1 LTFTN
6 EGKRREKT
14 VGLRGIDVVSDAEN
28 IKKLLK
34 MPYSSKAPVSMIVH
48 RIGQSIL
55 IDDMD
60 IHRLS
65 GLLNMSDSAYSKN
78 SDEWSWLKNFFYEI
92 MLTSYE
98 SKEKALV
105 RRNTTRTAI
114 QERNLISKFLHRSL
128 ENKAEDSS
136 FTIKQSPSRQSIL
149 SLSMPPLSPNI
160 TLEGNRNSVK
170 EAKEVDSSLDHRNDV
185 SDTSIQL
192 PPLPEPTCDDLSI
205 LSGMKK
211 IHPSRA
217 TADGE
222 SCSKDFARTLLW
234 NFEDIRM
241 LIGSDMP
248 IFGDKE
254 HPSVSLRLHNAKKP
268 IHILTGLDYWLDNL
282 MCQVPEVLMC
292 FHVDGIV
299 QKYELYKTEDL
310 PALSEDGTF
319 SPGIIRDVAQNILSF
334 LKMNAAKEGH
344 TYWLFKGKDDDIVK
358 LYDLTGLC
366 EEYDKSGGS
375 SVPNADKSSKFEE
388 SKSTSSKDEN
398 ASDLSNEP
406 IQNDTSTQKDP
417 FRTAVSLLLYK
428 VARNILQNTDNRSGD
443 EASVKRVLTNCLQL
457 LDKNQYPQIATSAHF
472 MLSDLYVPDDI
483 DPANPNEKF
492 ATVTSND
499 RGNTEKLDSSS
510 NSSKK
515 NAEASSSFTIQPAS
529 IDLKTIRNNCP
540 KHQKKQNRNRKYSK
554 HNIYTKKSGMSDND
568 EIGDQFVNTDDLL
581 FEDDILF
588 RSPPITTCV
597 VERCREALVHA
608 AQGLLS
614 LKNLE
619 RRRNEDKLKEDKARE
634 KYERDNPRMSRP
646 NEAIPMGYS
655 NQESKLLVTKNRS
668 RCHSES
674 AATYISKSPEMK
686 VNSSLSW
693 HDHLKTVLFKK
704 ATIIYVVLAET
715 HFVAQ
720 SYGQALKCVKRS
732 LNCYEMVCVLTG
744 IPSPFVNNSLQNSKL
759 ALATIRE
766 LENHVSS
773 FMSFAFGLAGDS
785 YYNIIQNWSDG
796 VVAYQEEFNA
806 ENEMFDETIM
816 EIIESHV
823 DEARRNWSIKVPK
836 DIEEGMQLAN
846 KCYDTALLLCE
857 GRQDKHTVVKK
868 SFEPLEDSINE
879 QDSYE
884 YSTFS
889 PRFTGT
895 LTEEVKGLIN
905 RRGILSNEMGV
916 FYVNQA
922 ETLAKSDN
930 LAFNDTIPEAVVKI
944 LNVST
949 SHLTSGLKDFKS
961 LSDIPNQALIMANS
975 GRHCRLFAYC
985 YSLVETENKSIE
997 IEMFRNENEKYK
1009 EATQLYD
1016 GALKLLTSNAASVG
1030 GFGKGK
1036 KNQYSKIHESVSWD
1050 LQTTYFIWGTRL
1062 QDATPKEAISM
1073 EEAEKLVIDLYNR
1086 ALRLCDIETP
1096 GPRQP
1101 VFQYRAASIHMKLGS
1116 LYHLKYRN
1124 DEDNSSGRQSNHNIE
1139 EHRRKNL
1146 KQLAE
1151 NHYIK
1156 AVTMFKDLEH
1166 GHEFLRAQTERI
1178 YLYESDISQDKSGVQ
1193 GFNNFSKKTYHLIF
1207 ELFSDCLPIL
1217 KVIEDIEKLPTP
1229 ANKNMIDTDNNSDTN
1244 QKFDEEEIH
1253 IYAILIKKIQSNLL
1267 DLSKLL
1273 SSKNASSKNINKT
1286 NELLKITKKLYLK
1299 SILLNTKNSSFLSEL
1314 IDLLEIIKTGML
1326 KLLR

>member
-1 LTFTN
+1 MTFTN
-6 EGKRREKT
+6 EGKKRNKT

-60 IHRLS
+60 LHRLS
-65 GLLNMSDSAYSKN
+65 GLLSMTDNTFSHDN
-78 SDEWSWLKNFFYEI
+78 DEWSWLKNFFYEI

-105 RRNTTRTAI
+105 RKNNTRTAI

-128 ENKAEDSS
+128 ENKSDDKPLA
-136 FTIKQSPSRQSIL
+136 IKPSPTRQSIV
-149 SLSMPPLSPNI
+149 SLSMPPFQPNI
-160 TLEGNRNSVK
+160 KLEENISVK
-170 EAKEVDSSLDHRNDV
+170 KDQNEANPSVLLSQSA
-185 SDTSIQL
+185 SDKSIQL

-205 LSGMKK
+205 LSGLQRM
-211 IHPSRA
+211 HPPRTCGDS
-217 TADGE
+217 D
-222 SCSKDFARTLLW
+222 SCSKDFARTMLW

-248 IFGDKE
+248 IFGDKD
-254 HPSVSLRLHNAKKP
+254 HPSVSLRLHNAEKP

-310 PALSEDGTF
+310 PALSEDGKF
-319 SPGIIRDVAQNILSF
+319 SPGVIRDVAQNILSF
-334 LKMNAAKEGH
+334 LKMNATKEGH

-366 EEYDKSGGS
+366 EEYDKKGEPTKFSNES
-375 SVPNADKSSKFEE
+375 RKCEENEPTAKSDQN
-388 SKSTSSKDEN
+388 TSSM
-398 ASDLSNEP
+398 ASEKA
-406 IQNDTSTQKDP
+406 QGDTTSPKNP

-428 VARNILQNTDNRSGD
+428 VARNIMQNTDNRSGD

-457 LDKNQYPQIATSAHF
+457 LDKNKYPQIATSAHF

-492 ATVTSND
+492 STSSKD
-499 RGNTEKLDSSS
+499 MKSSERLDSAAKFTKKEENVRS
-510 NSSKK
+510 N
-515 NAEASSSFTIQPAS
+515 FTIQPAS
-529 IDLKTIRNNCP
+529 IDIKTITNGCQ
-540 KHQKKQNRNRKYSK
+540 KQQKKATKTRKISK
-554 HNIYTKKSGMSDND
+554 HHVFTTNSSSDND
-568 EIGDQFVNTDDLL
+568 EASDHFVNTDDLIS
-581 FEDDILF
+581 EDEMLF

-597 VERCREALVHA
+597 VERCREALIHA
-608 AQGLLS
+608 SEGLLS

-619 RRRNEDKLKEDKARE
+619 KRRNEDKLKEDKARE
-634 KYERDNPRMSRP
+634 KYERDNQRMSRP

-655 NQESKLLVTKNRS
+655 NQESKSLVSKTRS
-668 RCHSES
+668 RCQSES
-674 AATYISKSPEMK
+674 AATSITKSQQTREG
-686 VNSSLSW
+686 SSLSW
-693 HDHLKTVLFKK
+693 HDHLKSVLFKK

-720 SYGQALKCVKRS
+720 NYGQALKCVKRS

-744 IPSPFVNNSLQNSKL
+744 IASPFVNNSLQSPKL
-759 ALATIRE
+759 AVSTMRE

-785 YYNIIQNWSDG
+785 YYNIIQNWSSG

-806 ENEMFDETIM
+806 ENELFDEIIM
-816 EIIESHV
+816 DIIESHV

-846 KCYDTALLLCE
+846 KCFNMALMLCE
-857 GRQDKHTVVKK
+857 GRQDKYIIAKK
-868 SFEPLEDSINE
+868 DYEPSFDRIQKYNSLDNCPYNPKLSGKHM
-879 QDSYE
+879 S
-884 YSTFS
+884 
-889 PRFTGT
+889 
-895 LTEEVKGLIN
+895 EEMKSLLN

-922 ETLAKSDN
+922 EVLAKSDDLVFHGN
-930 LAFNDTIPEAVVKI
+930 IPEAVVKI

-949 SHLTSGLKDFKS
+949 TNLASGLKDFKA

-975 GRHCRLFAYC
+975 GRHCRLYAYC
-985 YSLVETENKSIE
+985 YSIVETSDKKVE
-997 IEMFRNENEKYK
+997 IEMFRNENDKYK
-1009 EATQLYD
+1009 EATQLYE
-1016 GALKLLTSNAASVG
+1016 GALKVLTSNTANIG

-1036 KNQYSKIHESVSWD
+1036 RNQYSKIYESVSWD
-1050 LQTTYFIWGTRL
+1050 LQTTCFIWGTRL
-1062 QDATPKEAISM
+1062 QDATPKEAFSK
-1073 EEAEKLVIDLYNR
+1073 EEAEKMVVDLYNR
-1086 ALRLCDIETP
+1086 ALRLCDIDTP

-1116 LYHLKYRN
+1116 LYHLKYRA
-1124 DEDNSSGRQSNHNIE
+1124 DEDGNSLRPTKPNIE

-1151 NHYIK
+1151 NHYVK
-1156 AVTMFKDLEH
+1156 AVSMFRDLEH
-1166 GHEFLRAQTERI
+1166 GQEFLRAQTERV
-1178 YLYESDISQDKSGVQ
+1178 YLHESDLSNDKSSTQ
-1193 GFNNFSKKTYHLIF
+1193 GFNNFSKKTFHTIF
-1207 ELFSDCLPIL
+1207 ELLSDCLPIL
-1217 KVIEDIEKLPTP
+1217 KLIEDVEKLPTP
-1229 ANKNMIDTDNNSDTN
+1229 ASKNMIDTDRTTKSENS
-1244 QKFDEEEIH
+1244 QKFDEDEIH
-1253 IYAILIKKIQSNLL
+1253 IYDILIKKIQSNLL

-1273 SSKNASSKNINKT
+1273 SKTLSSKNSGKT
-1286 NELLKITKKLYLK
+1286 DELLQETKKLYLK
-1299 SILLNTKNSSFLSEL
+1299 SILLNTKNSSFLSALIALLEL
-1314 IDLLEIIKTGML
+1314 IKSELI